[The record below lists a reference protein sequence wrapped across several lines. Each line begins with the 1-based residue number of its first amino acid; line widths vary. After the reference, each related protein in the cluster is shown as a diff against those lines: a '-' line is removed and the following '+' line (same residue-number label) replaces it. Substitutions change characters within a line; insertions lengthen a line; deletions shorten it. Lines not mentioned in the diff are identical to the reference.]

1 MVHQERVVRVG
12 ASGSRVRLHQARGLQ
27 VGIRA
32 VKKRRREE
40 SEAAAAAA
48 EEPELE

>member
-1 MVHQERVVRVG
+1 MVSLLSYGVAGQHPEVR
-12 ASGSRVRLHQARGLQ
+12 RGLQ

-40 SEAAAAAA
+40 AEAAAAAA